1 MNILIF
7 GAQGSGKGTQADLLS
22 KKIKI
27 PHITVGDIFRL
38 IIKEES
44 ELGKTLASYLNKGR
58 LAPNE
63 ITNRIVAE
71 RLKKIDVARGF
82 ILDGYPRNKIQ
93 ADFLDIIREIDKV
106 IEIRISDSEAIERI
120 KDRRICYCGRTYH
133 LKYNPPK
140 QDGVCDDCGE
150 KLYQRDD
157 DKPKE
162 IKERLNIYHKETEPI
177 IEAYKKR
184 GIVKTVEGERPI
196 HEIHLEIMKFFR
208 NNNIFK

>member
-22 KKIKI
+22 KKLKI

-44 ELGKTLASYLNKGR
+44 ELGKILASYLNKGR

-71 RLKKIDVARGF
+71 RLKKSDVARGF
-82 ILDGYPRNKIQ
+82 ILDGYPRNKVQ
-93 ADFLDIIREIDKV
+93 ADFLDGICEIGKV
-106 IEIRISDSEAIERI
+106 IEIKVSDKEAVERI
-120 KDRRICYCGRTYH
+120 KDRRMCYCGRTYH

-140 QDGVCDDCGE
+140 KDGICDECGK

-162 IKERLNIYHKETEPI
+162 IKERLRIYHEETEPI
-177 IEAYKKR
+177 IADYKKR
-184 GIVKTVEGERPI
+184 GIVETVEGERPI
-196 HEIHLEIMKFFR
+196 QEIHLNIMKVFQ
-208 NNNIFK
+208 K

>member
-22 KKIKI
+22 KKLKI

-38 IIKEES
+38 IIKKENK
-44 ELGKTLASYLNKGR
+44 LGKILASYLNKGK

-63 ITNRIVAE
+63 ITNRIIAE
-71 RLKKIDVARGF
+71 RLKKPDVARGF
-82 ILDGYPRNKIQ
+82 ILDGYPRNKVQ
-93 ADFLDIIREIDKV
+93 ANFLDKILAIDKV
-106 IEIRISDSEAIERI
+106 IEIKVSDKEAVKRI
-120 KDRRICYCGRTYH
+120 KNRRMCYCGRTYH

-140 QDGVCDDCGE
+140 KDGICDECGK

-162 IKERLNIYHKETEPI
+162 IKERLRIYHKETEPI
-177 IEAYKKR
+177 ITDYKKR
-184 GIVKTVEGERPI
+184 GIVEIVEGERPI
-196 HEIHLEIMKFFR
+196 QEIHLNIMK
-208 NNNIFK
+208 ILI

>member
-22 KKIKI
+22 KKLKI

-44 ELGKTLASYLNKGR
+44 ELGKILASYLNKGR

-71 RLKKIDVARGF
+71 RLKKSDVARGF
-82 ILDGYPRNKIQ
+82 ILDGYPRNKVQ
-93 ADFLDIIREIDKV
+93 ADFLDGICEIGKV
-106 IEIRISDSEAIERI
+106 IEIKVSDKEAVERI
-120 KDRRICYCGRTYH
+120 KDRRMCYCGRTYH

-140 QDGVCDDCGE
+140 KDVTCDECGK

-162 IKERLNIYHKETEPI
+162 IKERLRIYHEETEPI
-177 IEAYKKR
+177 IADYKKR
-184 GIVKTVEGERPI
+184 GIVETVEGERPI
-196 HEIHLEIMKFFR
+196 QEIHLNIMKVFQ
-208 NNNIFK
+208 K